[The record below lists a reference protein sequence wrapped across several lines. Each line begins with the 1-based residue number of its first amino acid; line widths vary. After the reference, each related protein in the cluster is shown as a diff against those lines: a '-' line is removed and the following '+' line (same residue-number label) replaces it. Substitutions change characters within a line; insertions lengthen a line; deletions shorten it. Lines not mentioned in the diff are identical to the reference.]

1 MGQQPFYRFLIGSLH
16 DGVSRNLRVSTGTI
30 QDAKPRKIIYS
41 IFFQMLGQFLKKYFL
56 KNSIQ

>member
-41 IFFQMLGQFLKKYFL
+41 IFFQMLGQLFKNIFKK
-56 KNSIQ
+56 I